1 MRVAESVG
9 TCGKVMNLSL
19 CTDSYSEAD
28 KLTRSRI
35 MDFVHNDFIVAL
47 QTPNGC
53 YLCWWW
59 VNAQLSKTGQI
70 VTEL

>member
-53 YLCWWW
+53 YLCW
-59 VNAQLSKTGQI
+59 
-70 VTEL
+70 